1 MILAAPFLF
10 LALPLWAEENQD
22 SNQPPE
28 NNVGIE
34 ANQPLTAPNAE
45 PSNANSDG
53 APAPASIRRG
63 GSINS
68 IYAAPDDNG
77 GDNNNES
84 NPPPQD

>member
-1 MILAAPFLF
+1 MRRVMILAAPFLF

-53 APAPASIRRG
+53 APAPCLYSSRRLDQFDLRG
-63 GSINS
+63 
-68 IYAAPDDNG
+68 ARR
-77 GDNNNES
+77 
-84 NPPPQD
+84 